1 MMFDSLLF
9 DKPVTIF
16 ASRVYGRALH
26 YGFLCLAICCLAT
39 ICSAQQITQIQ
50 RDQAQDMLK
59 DVAKDV
65 KDNYYDPHL
74 HGVDWD
80 AKVREAKKKIDNADS
95 LNRALSAIAGVF
107 DSLDDPQTRFLPPP
121 RPYVHDYGFH
131 MQMIGDHCYVT
142 RVRPFSDAAAKG
154 LKPGD
159 EIKTINGYT
168 PTRESF
174 WRIANLLWILRP
186 QQNLLLNLHGLDGG
200 ERQIN
205 VVPLFRQLP
214 KVKDLD
220 AMNRF
225 DFYREWLDREHSM
238 GVRYANSD
246 YDLLIIKLQSFVPF
260 SSETDDIV
268 SKMQGYKS
276 VIFDLRGDQG
286 GREDMVQ
293 SLLGAVFA
301 HKVEIGKRVGRSKT
315 IPMETAHH
323 FHRFTGKL
331 AVLVDDQSAGVS
343 EIFARAVQLEKRG
356 VVVGDRTKGAV
367 MEAEFYPHIT
377 DGTTE
382 DSILAY
388 GAEVTDADIIMSG
401 GHSLEHIGVEPDL
414 KVLPTASDL
423 ASGRD
428 PALAK
433 AAEIL
438 SVTMTPEEAG
448 KLFPYEWPKD

>member
-1 MMFDSLLF
+1 MRNSPLF
-9 DKPVTIF
+9 LKTPTIP
-16 ASRVYGRALH
+16 SWRSYGRVFR
-26 YGFLCLAICCLAT
+26 YGSLWLMIFCPAKICWP
-39 ICSAQQITQIQ
+39 QQITPIQ

-65 KDNYYDPHL
+65 KENYYDPHL

-174 WRIANLLWILRP
+174 WKITNLLWILRP
-186 QQNLLLNLHGLDGG
+186 QQNLLLNLRSLDGG

-205 VVPLFRQLP
+205 VIPQFRQLP

-225 DFYREWLDREHSM
+225 DFYREWLDREQSM
-238 GVRYANSD
+238 GVRYANRD
-246 YDLLIIKLQSFVPF
+246 YDLLIIKLQTFIPF

-268 SKMQGYKS
+268 SKTQGYKS
-276 VIFDLRGDQG
+276 VIFDLRGDPG
-286 GREDMVQ
+286 GREEMVQ
-293 SLLGAVFA
+293 SLLGAVFE
-301 HKVEIGKRVGRSKT
+301 HKVGIGKRVGRSKT

-331 AVLVDDQSAGVS
+331 AVLVDSQSAGAS
-343 EIFARAVQLEKRG
+343 EIFARTIQLEKRG
-356 VVVGDRTKGAV
+356 VVIGDRTKGAV

-382 DSILAY
+382 DSILVY
-388 GAEVTDADIIMSG
+388 GAEVTDADIIMSDG
-401 GHSLEHIGVEPDL
+401 LSLEHIGVEPDL

-433 AAEIL
+433 AAEL
-438 SVTMTPEEAG
+438 LNVAMSPEAAG